1 MSGQLQ
7 VASLES
13 TQSLTT
19 NGTITVGQTT
29 INSTSINLQG
39 SGAVINSTAVAV
51 GNTSQNNILNAL
63 ISDNVIFVGNV
74 NYFPAPLDVFSWASL
89 GTAVRS
95 TISRDT
101 TITASPAGGIPFKIT
116 PTGLDPYP
124 GTYDSNTWNLVSI
137 APGDV
142 IKTSGYIRIDID
154 ATLSPTNYLLNLPA
168 NTIGEFGTLT
178 KTDQSRSITAKA
190 NEWNYFEI
198 VTTITGSNSGFMQ
211 IRPDGYQDGTVN
223 TWYDGISVEK
233 GTTVLVT
240 ESVNTQI
247 FTANG
252 TWSKPS
258 WATTGNELVVVH
270 AWGGGGGGSTNV
282 AAGYAGGGGAFSFG
296 YFKASQ
302 CNAVCNVVVGLGG
315 TAAVNA
321 NPGTDSIFYSNTT
334 VSLSAFGGGGGNQ
347 TVAGGGTGGG
357 WLSRG
362 ASTTGGGPLGGTSGT
377 TGTDS
382 TFGGG
387 GGTTGSPYN
396 AGSSVYGGGG
406 GGASGQGSSGRS
418 IYGGGGGGG
427 ASGSG
432 GTSIYGGAGGK
443 VSAGA
448 IPGGGGDYS
457 FNGARGEV
465 RVYTYRITG

>member
-39 SGAVINSTAVAV
+39 SGAVINGTAVAV
-51 GNTSQNNILNAL
+51 GNSSQNTVLNAL
-63 ISDNVIFVGNV
+63 ISDNAIFVGNT
-74 NYFPAPLDVFSWASL
+74 NYFPAPLDIFSWASAAGL
-89 GTAVRS
+89 NNC

-101 TITASPAGGIPFKIT
+101 TITSSPAGGIPFKIT
-116 PTGLDPYP
+116 PTGSDPHP
-124 GTYDSNTWNLVSI
+124 GTISSNTWNLFPI

-154 ATLSPTNYLLNLPA
+154 GTLAPSTYLLNLPA
-168 NTIGEFGTLT
+168 NTIGGFGTLT
-178 KTDQSRSITAKA
+178 KTDQVTRINATS
-190 NEWNYFEI
+190 NEWYYFEV

-211 IRPDGYQDGTVN
+211 IRPDGVNGAN

-233 GTTVLVT
+233 GTRVLVS

-252 TWSKPS
+252 TWGKPS
-258 WATTGNELVVVH
+258 WANTGNELVVVH
-270 AWGGGGGGSTNV
+270 MWGGGGGGSTN
-282 AAGYAGGGGAFSFG
+282 ATAGYAGGGGAFSFG

-315 TAAVNA
+315 TAALTA

-347 TVAGGGTGGG
+347 TVGGGGTGGG

-387 GGTTGSPYN
+387 GGTTGSPFN

-427 ASGSG
+427 AGGSG

-443 VSAGA
+443 ASAGA
-448 IPGGGGDYS
+448 IPGGGGDAS